1 MKMASEDKVVEM
13 VEDLAKRD
21 GDSDDAILNRGLE
34 SIKVD
39 NSVIELDSSSDL
51 NSSDCVLIADETEE
65 STAKTIVSNDIIS
78 DVKQSTSSAVKV
90 ASKTA
95 SDAPAETK
103 AIELADK
110 STAVVAEPSNQ
121 SESGRCGTVTAQT
134 LEISSVAILECKN
147 ADSSVNEESNNVSEN
162 TTEILVKGME
172 TVVAKAADETD
183 SEAGAPTSAE
193 SAAMSVERPKEIDC
207 EPSGS
212 GSVTLLDAPEKSEQ
226 TAVGADKSM
235 IEETIEVDKDLQ
247 EEVVDEALSELSKDI
262 DPETHSN
269 LDTPKKGD
277 ISIIDITTPPEK
289 ANSSNIEPACDGEKS
304 IENVRESSVEDREF
318 SELENVSEAP
328 KTDEQSEEPDSTK
341 SIESAQHPSDVVES
355 DLETHPS
362 VNYDENAEKMHET
375 DVDGTIECMNIIAD
389 VSIAA
394 ESADAEA
401 PATEKT
407 HESSEVKENA
417 AEKTLPVSDCG
428 NIVADESIGDNG
440 GTVACEEIKE
450 THESPKSIENES
462 KENESMNDSMERT
475 ELNLPLA
482 ETDAPC
488 SMDVDEECE
497 MQDECENKMDFEES
511 NEAVNAVVDAM
522 IESNKSD
529 GNATHDSDEIN
540 AGPLDSEVKPESA
553 TEDEE
558 GNALSTSVGSNEKS
572 PDRALFIRVKSMAF
586 LCSDGKNRFLF
597 RKYEKLKF
605 NFITSFILQL
615 LMKVTMERN
624 LRLLQKLMQQKSIY

>member
-65 STAKTIVSNDIIS
+65 STAETIVSNDIIS

-121 SESGRCGTVTAQT
+121 SE
-134 LEISSVAILECKN
+134 
-147 ADSSVNEESNNVSEN
+147 SEN